1 MIDCKEER
9 STRFCQIFAALYS
22 AGNVVGQFL
31 FLEKIFSAVATQGRS
46 DDEEE
51 DVSLLPP
58 LLGLVPVLQE
68 CVVVFALWDVLGGV
82 ALLGELVVDKSELAA
97 LLAGGDP
104 VQADVE
110 LGTVVRV
117 GVLGM
122 GVELAELIGGS
133 LLGASEPVV
142 GLVGVGLAILPV
154 GDLGPVRPPSQVL
167 RLRRLCQVLHLPERD
182 LPPRAGLR
190 ARACLQR
197 ALQAVRRPRE
207 RPRVQRLL
215 RIPGGRGPGQEEEE
229 VERVFFFVIRATLN
243 RDRREYFFD
252 KKKLSYY

>member
-51 DVSLLPP
+51 DFSLLPP

-82 ALLGELVVDKSELAA
+82 ALLGELVVDKPELAA
-97 LLAGGDP
+97 LLAGGDS

-110 LGTVVRV
+110 LGTVVGV
-117 GVLGM
+117 GVLRM
-122 GVELAELIGGS
+122 GVELTKLIGGS
-133 LLGASEPVV
+133 LLGAGEPVV
-142 GLVGVGLAILPV
+142 GLVGIGLALLPV
-154 GDLGPVRPPSQVL
+154 GHLGPVAHTAVL
-167 RLRRLCQVLHLPERD
+167 VKPE
-182 LPPRAGLR
+182 AG
-190 ARACLQR
+190 AAG
-197 ALQAVRRPRE
+197 V
-207 RPRVQRLL
+207 LL
-215 RIPGGRGPGQEEEE
+215 RGAVHARIEDVAHAGVRVR
-229 VERVFFFVIRATLN
+229 VESVQTGAQVAGTLV
-243 RDRREYFFD
+243 RLEF
-252 KKKLSYY
+252 